1 MTRGK
6 LFARAVPTLA
16 GAIALFFMASPE
28 AHAGAVVALQQG
40 GYGPWSPVIGF
51 ATALLRVLGPLGVA
65 LGFLFKG
72 YASANSAWH
81 EHSNEIILSSM
92 AGTLVGYLAEPL
104 YDLIFSWM

>member
-1 MTRGK
+1 MTRRR
-6 LFARAVPTLA
+6 LFRRAVPALVVSV
-16 GAIALFFMASPE
+16 ALFCVAPPE
-28 AHAGAVVALQQG
+28 AHAGAVVALLQG
-40 GYGPWSPVIGF
+40 GYGPWSPIIGF

-65 LGFLFKG
+65 LGLLFKG

-81 EHSNEIILSSM
+81 DHANEIILSSM

>member
-1 MTRGK
+1 MTRRD
-6 LFARAVPTLA
+6 LFESAVTALA
-16 GAIALFFMASPE
+16 LAFVLLVVPAPV
-28 AHAGAVVALQQG
+28 AHAGLAMALQG
-40 GYGPWSPVIGF
+40 DYGPWSPIIGF
-51 ATALLRVLGPLGVA
+51 ATALLRVLGPLGIA

-81 EHSNEIILSSM
+81 EHANEIILSSM

>member
-1 MTRGK
+1 VTRVK
-6 LFARAVPTLA
+6 LFERAVPALA
-16 GAIALFFMASPE
+16 VAFILLVVSAPV
-28 AHAGAVVALQQG
+28 AHAEPALALQG
-40 GYGPWSPVIGF
+40 DYGPWSPIIGF
-51 ATALLRVLGPLGVA
+51 ATALLRVLGPLGIA

-81 EHSNEIILSSM
+81 EHSNEIIVSSM